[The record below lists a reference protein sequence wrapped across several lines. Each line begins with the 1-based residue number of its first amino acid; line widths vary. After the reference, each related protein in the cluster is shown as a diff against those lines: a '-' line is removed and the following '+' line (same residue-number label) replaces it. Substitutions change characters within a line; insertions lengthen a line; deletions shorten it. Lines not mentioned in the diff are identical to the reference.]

1 MSGTFLCSASWHGKH
16 KARVRYI
23 CVGHEKSSIIPIW
36 QRRKVRPT
44 SERNVPKVTEPSSPS
59 GSKTNSME
67 CTLHST
73 NQPVWCQMVY
83 KAVCLSITDL
93 IQLWSRVE
101 SQNGSTCVAP
111 DFCLQC
117 PNSGK
122 ALPGFQPLRTP
133 WLVRERGV
141 TWFFTRGS
149 MMPSPDSTCGVAV
162 APTSH
167 SGWTSSKRPQ
177 LPQQD
182 TEEPWASSQP
192 SAHRECWQAGSDLG
206 LPGQGWALGNGSQAA
221 KQGPPDSLIQVLLS
235 SLHEGRVGLGPRSS
249 HNARD
254 GRRFPFLSCP
264 DSSGLPSWPFRVG
277 PDEESSVNSAHPA
290 NKSQDVC
297 LEAEIAPSVRLFFG
311 G

>member
-1 MSGTFLCSASWHGKH
+1 MIVVPLPGVLAVYWSVPHVPFLPPNMGTGTMSGTFLCSPSWHGKH

-36 QRRKVRPT
+36 QKRKVRPT

-83 KAVCLSITDL
+83 KAVCLSVTDL

-122 ALPGFQPLRTP
+122 ALPGFQPLRAP
-133 WLVRERGV
+133 WLARERGV
-141 TWFFTRGS
+141 TWFFSRGS
-149 MMPSPDSTCGVAV
+149 MNAKPRQHMWSGSGPHVLFWLDIFKEASASPAGHRGALGLEPAQCPLTVLAGWLRPG
-162 APTSH
+162 APRT
-167 SGWTSSKRPQ
+167 GLGIGER
-177 LPQQD
+177 
-182 TEEPWASSQP
+182 EPGC
-192 SAHRECWQAGSDLG
+192 RAGS
-206 LPGQGWALGNGSQAA
+206 P
-221 KQGPPDSLIQVLLS
+221 
-235 SLHEGRVGLGPRSS
+235 
-249 HNARD
+249 
-254 GRRFPFLSCP
+254 
-264 DSSGLPSWPFRVG
+264 
-277 PDEESSVNSAHPA
+277 
-290 NKSQDVC
+290 
-297 LEAEIAPSVRLFFG
+297 
-311 G
+311 